1 MKFRITE
8 ECVSCGTCG
17 SVCKNRAIRMGFPC
31 VITNK
36 CIGCGACAEACP
48 IEAIVPVK
56 DEEDKE
62 LN

>member
-1 MKFRITE
+1 MKYRITE

-36 CIGCGACAEACP
+36 CIGCGICAEVCP
-48 IEAIVPVK
+48 VEAIVQT
-56 DEEDKE
+56 
-62 LN
+62 N